1 MFKNQTLP
9 SVNIILSVE
18 LVERDIL
25 ESGEVCEDAISSIY
39 LPRWSDLIKSCGIC
53 DELVSNPI
61 QLNIHH
67 GASHKLRG
75 VEISCFFCSSK
86 FKRIFGFLN
95 HVIKH
100 SEYLTH
106 CCLICNKL
114 FADLNALNFHNKVS
128 HLDMLGKIYQCLVC
142 GQFSET
148 ITLLRK
154 HNEAMHLRNAEPIS
168 RKRRKSSADE
178 TCEFSGRS
186 KSAKGS
192 VKVEDFSESDGNYED
207 TESEYQDA
215 DSDDEDKKPLKLL
228 VKRETRKYEKSKR
241 NNNSRKSTHLGVFGR
256 DTDTFEKL
264 FAEELDGTSK
274 LSVNLH
280 LNTSASNQLSDGE
293 IPEEFASRISE
304 VRWRDILSCGI
315 CKLPFT
321 NIEDLLDH
329 SESKHFTR
337 AKVFHCQSC
346 DSDFT
351 AISESILVNHLVD
364 RHFFEHLKF
373 CCMVCSKMF
382 YDLKSLHN
390 HYKTHSGNF
399 KLLVCLICGWYA
411 KTLTDLKEHKTF
423 HVTME
428 KSENQ
433 ILCEKVFEKFNSGQ
447 EISLINPCVGE
458 YERNLDGT
466 VTDDCERRFNLN
478 WSFGN
483 YDCKKCSIHHAN
495 PFDLFVHRRLKH
507 AKEFDKKLYSCS
519 LCIDKKDYSNLFTFV
534 NHATVKHLENGKFTC
549 IVCSRTHWNFLALA
563 NHYRKVHPAF
573 PCVFCC
579 HCGKIFMNV
588 TIASSHF
595 KALNL
600 LRTPEERKLLKEGKI
615 QEDSSHICHVCA
627 RQFKNRG
634 TLLNHV
640 KTHETLQP
648 SDLLQCHICSK
659 L

>member
-1 MFKNQTLP
+1 MPTVTIKLEDSSF
-9 SVNIILSVE
+9 
-18 LVERDIL
+18 ER
-25 ESGEVCEDAISSIY
+25 GENFEEVISSTCLP
-39 LPRWSDLIKSCGIC
+39 LPRWSDLIKSCEIC
-53 DELVSNPI
+53 NEAVSNPI

-67 GASHKLRG
+67 GTAHKLRG

-95 HVIKH
+95 HVTKH
-100 SEYLTH
+100 SEYLLH
-106 CCLICNKL
+106 CCLICDKL
-114 FADLNALNFHNKVS
+114 FTDLNVLNS
-128 HLDMLGKIYQCLVC
+128 HLKTSHPEMLGKIFQCLAC

-154 HNEAMHLRNAEPIS
+154 HNESVHLKNAEPVV
-168 RKRRKSSADE
+168 RKRRNSSPDEVCENSRRRKRRNSVKLEESSA
-178 TCEFSGRS
+178 S
-186 KSAKGS
+186 
-192 VKVEDFSESDGNYED
+192 EDFGD
-207 TESEYQDA
+207 TESEYQGE
-215 DSDDEDKKPLKLL
+215 DSDDDDEKPLVSL
-228 VKRETRKYEKSKR
+228 VKKETRKLDKSKR
-241 NNNSRKSTHLGVFGR
+241 TSNSRKSTHLSVFGH
-256 DTDTFEKL
+256 DVDTFEKL
-264 FAEELDGTSK
+264 FAEELQGTSK
-274 LSVNLH
+274 YCASLH
-280 LNTSASNQLSDGE
+280 LNTSASHQLSDGE
-293 IPEEFASRISE
+293 IPQELASRISK
-304 VRWRDILSCGI
+304 VRWCDILSCGI

-321 NIEDLLDH
+321 SIEDLFDH
-329 SESKHFTR
+329 AESKHFSR

-346 DSDFT
+346 DGEFT

-382 YDLKSLHN
+382 YDLKSLHS
-390 HYKTHSGNF
+390 HYKTHNGSF
-399 KLLVCLICGWYA
+399 HFLVCLICGWYA

-433 ILCEKVFEKFNSGQ
+433 VLCEKVFEKFNSGQ
-447 EISLINPCVGE
+447 EVSVINPCVGD

-466 VTDDCERRFNLN
+466 VTDDCERRFNFD

-483 YDCKKCSIHHAN
+483 YDCQMCSIHHTN
-495 PFDLFVHRRLKH
+495 PFELFVHRRLKH
-507 AKEFDKKLYSCS
+507 PKEFDKKPYSCS
-519 LCIDKKDYSNLFTFV
+519 LCIDKKEYSNLFTFV
-534 NHATVKHLENGKFTC
+534 NHATAKHLENGKFTC
-549 IVCSRTHWNFLALA
+549 IVCSRTHWNFLSLA
-563 NHYRKVHPAF
+563 NHYKNVHPAF

-615 QEDSSHICHVCA
+615 HEDTSHICHVCA

-640 KTHETLQP
+640 KTHEILQP